1 MGRNLSAQSLASDR
15 TSIFRLL
22 LCGAESRNA
31 MFYFCHALIHA
42 AARWKEIAPVTAP
55 CPIQFTEHEPELHNG
70 GLELVEGL
78 EEVLH
83 QLQNDNLIPLGG
95 IVL

>member
-1 MGRNLSAQSLASDR
+1 
-15 TSIFRLL
+15 
-22 LCGAESRNA
+22 